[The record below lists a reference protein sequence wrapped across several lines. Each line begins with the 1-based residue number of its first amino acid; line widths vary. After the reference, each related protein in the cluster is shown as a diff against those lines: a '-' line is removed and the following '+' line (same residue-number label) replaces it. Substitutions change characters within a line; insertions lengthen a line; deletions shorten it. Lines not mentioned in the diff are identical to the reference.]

1 MIEKT
6 RAFEQ
11 LRATKRGDLE
21 TFTIVEFFVD
31 GHGPHQ
37 AAMVSKDFTADAMNA
52 LIEAKA
58 KEIRALGLSPSG
70 S

>member
-6 RAFEQ
+6 RSFEQ
-11 LRATKRGDLE
+11 LRATRRGDLE

-31 GHGPHQ
+31 GHGPYQ
-37 AAMVSKDFTADAMNA
+37 ASMVTKDFTADGMNA

-58 KEIRALGLSPSG
+58 KEVRALGLTPLG